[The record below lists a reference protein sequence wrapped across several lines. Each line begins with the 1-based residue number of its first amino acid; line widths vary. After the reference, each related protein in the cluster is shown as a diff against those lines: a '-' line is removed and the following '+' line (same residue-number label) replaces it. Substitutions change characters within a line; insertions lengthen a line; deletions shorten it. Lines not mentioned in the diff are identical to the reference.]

1 MSAIIRMLRIKDWV
15 KNLFLFIPTFF
26 AGNIFNVS
34 QLALL
39 LAGAFAFSLAASGIY
54 VMNDYRD
61 RELDRLHPKKRK
73 RPIASGEVSERT
85 AKSVMVLLLLSS
97 LALSFIINHDFS
109 YLLVIYILL
118 NIGYSLGLKNIAILD
133 LFIVA
138 SGFLLR
144 VYAGG
149 FIADGPVTEWL
160 AIMILLLALFLV
172 TAKRRDDLVI
182 RSETG
187 EYVRKAS
194 RSYNLEFINSCLTL
208 LSAVIIVAYIMYTIS
223 PAVTD
228 RFRSTHLFMTTVFVI
243 AGIMRYLQIT
253 FVEQDSGSPTAILYK
268 DKFILITILGWI
280 ISFYLIIYNT

>member
-26 AGNIFNVS
+26 AGNIFNFS
-34 QLALL
+34 QLALI

-85 AKSVMVLLLLSS
+85 AKTFMVLLLLSS
-97 LALSFIINHDFS
+97 LVLSYFINHDFL
-109 YLLVIYILL
+109 YILVIYILL
-118 NIGYSLGLKNIAILD
+118 NVGYSMGLKNIAILD

-149 FIADGPVTEWL
+149 FIADVPVTEWL

-187 EYVRKAS
+187 EFVRKAS

-268 DKFILITILGWI
+268 DKFILVTILGWI
-280 ISFYLIIYNT
+280 ISFYLIIYST